1 MDYTSKFTGRF
12 DLDLTLK
19 RITTNIPEFCASHW
33 LLRIPL
39 AIVFIQQGLSKFPVS
54 QDDAVAYELP
64 YLVWWFVAYGELG
77 SGVGLLVAAFLSLK
91 AISHFPFFSDFSDML
106 SRFSG
111 ITMCCITTG
120 VIWISQPE
128 SFMDV
133 ILYDNLH
140 VFLWVGGLYFALRG
154 NRV

>member
-1 MDYTSKFTGRF
+1 MTSLIKSLPTR
-12 DLDLTLK
+12 L
-19 RITTNIPEFCASHW
+19 PEFCASHW

-39 AIVFIQQGLSKFPVS
+39 AVVFIQQGLSKFPVS
-54 QDDAVAYELP
+54 VDDASSYDLP

-77 SGVGLLVAAFLSLK
+77 AGIGLLVAAFMSLK
-91 AISHFPFFSDFSDML
+91 ALSQLPVISELSDML
-106 SRFSG
+106 TRFSG
-111 ITMCCITTG
+111 ITICSITTG
-120 VIWISQPE
+120 VIWISEPE

-154 NRV
+154 NRTLRGQ

>member
-1 MDYTSKFTGRF
+1 MLTTSGVKME
-12 DLDLTLK
+12 LILK
-19 RITTNIPEFCASHW
+19 RITTSIPEFCASHW

-39 AIVFIQQGLSKFPVS
+39 AVVFIQQGLSKFPVTAE
-54 QDDAVAYELP
+54 DAATFELP

-77 SGVGLLVAAFLSLK
+77 AGIGLLCGALMTLK
-91 AISHFPFFSDFSDML
+91 TISHLPNISEVADML

-111 ITMCCITTG
+111 ITMCSITTG
-120 VIWISQPE
+120 VIWTSQPE

-154 NRV
+154 NRT

>member
-1 MDYTSKFTGRF
+1 MPA
-12 DLDLTLK
+12 LLK
-19 RITTNIPEFCASHW
+19 SFPATIPEFCASHW

-39 AIVFIQQGLSKFPVS
+39 AVVFIQQGLSKFPVTA
-54 QDDAVAYELP
+54 DDAASFELP

-77 SGVGLLVAAFLSLK
+77 AGIGLLVAASISLI
-91 AISHFPFFSDFSDML
+91 AISRVPMISEVSDML
-106 SRFSG
+106 TRFSG
-111 ITMCCITTG
+111 ITICSIMTG
-120 VIWISQPE
+120 VIWISEPG

-154 NRV
+154 NRT

>member
-1 MDYTSKFTGRF
+1 MGYTSKFTGRF
-12 DLDLTLK
+12 NLDLILK

-54 QDDAVAYELP
+54 QDDAIAYELP

-91 AISHFPFFSDFSDML
+91 AISNFPFFSDFTDML

-154 NRV
+154 NRA

>member
-1 MDYTSKFTGRF
+1 MD
-12 DLDLTLK
+12 LILK
-19 RITTNIPEFCASHW
+19 RISTSIPEFCASHW

-39 AIVFIQQGLSKFPVS
+39 AVVFIQQGLSKFPVTA
-54 QDDAVAYELP
+54 DDAAAFDLP

-77 SGVGLLVAAFLSLK
+77 AGVGLLAAAFMSLK
-91 AISHFPFFSDFSDML
+91 AVSNVPLVSEFSDML

-111 ITMCCITTG
+111 ITMCSITTG
-120 VIWISQPE
+120 VIWTSQPE

-154 NRV
+154 NRS